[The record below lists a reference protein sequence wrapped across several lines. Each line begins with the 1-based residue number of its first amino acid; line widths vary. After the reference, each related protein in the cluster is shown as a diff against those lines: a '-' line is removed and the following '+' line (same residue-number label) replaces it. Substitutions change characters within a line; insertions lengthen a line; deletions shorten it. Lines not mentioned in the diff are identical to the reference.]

1 MDKLALLAW
10 IEEAAATGIPF
21 GRYCLQLQAT
31 EMEIAQEVLL
41 QRMQEYLSV
50 MRDAIDYGLT
60 GVRSTSGMAGGSG
73 LRLQNWHANEK
84 NENRI
89 LGQLTAKAAAYAL
102 AANEANAAMGR
113 ICAAPTAGSS
123 GVLPAVLFAIA
134 EERTT
139 TQENLAL
146 ALISAGAIGMVI
158 ASRASLSGAE
168 GGCQAECGSAAAM
181 AAGAAVELFG
191 GTPVQVGHAVALAL
205 KNLLGLVC
213 DPVAGLVEVP
223 CVKRN
228 AGATMIALL
237 AADMALAGIESVIPV
252 DEVIDA
258 MAAIGHSIPDA
269 LRETGQGGLAATP
282 TGLECAERIFG
293 GRNRLNK

>member
-1 MDKLALLAW
+1 MDKLALLSW
-10 IEEAAATGIPF
+10 IEEAVASDVSF
-21 GRYCLQLQAT
+21 GRYCLQTQAAELEIT
-31 EMEIAQEVLL
+31 ENVLM
-41 QRMQEYLSV
+41 QRMQEYLDV
-50 MRDAIDYGLT
+50 MRGAIDYGLT
-60 GVRSTSGMAGGSG
+60 GVRSTSGLAGGDG
-73 LRLQNWHANEK
+73 LRLKNWHSTAQNK
-84 NENRI
+84 NSI
-89 LGQLTAKAAAYAL
+89 LGPLTAKAAAYAL

-123 GVLPAVLFAIA
+123 GVLPAVLFSIS
-134 EERTT
+134 EERGS
-139 TQENLAL
+139 TQEALAL
-146 ALISAGAIGMVI
+146 ALISGGAIGMVI

-181 AAGAAVELFG
+181 AAGAAVDLLG
-191 GTPVQVGHAVALAL
+191 GTPQQVGNAVALAL

-237 AADMALAGIESVIPV
+237 AADMALAGIKSVIPV

-258 MAAIGHSIPDA
+258 MAAIGRSMPDA
-269 LRETGQGGLAATP
+269 LRETGRGGLAATP

-293 GRNRLNK
+293 ARNHLSE

>member
-1 MDKLALLAW
+1 MDKLALLSW
-10 IEEAAATGIPF
+10 IEEAVASDISF
-21 GRYCLQLQAT
+21 GRYCLQTQAAELEIT
-31 EMEIAQEVLL
+31 ENVLM
-41 QRMQEYLSV
+41 QRMQEYLAV
-50 MRDAIDYGLT
+50 MRGAIDYGLT
-60 GVRSTSGMAGGSG
+60 GVRSTSGLSGGDG
-73 LRLQNWHANEK
+73 LRLKNWHSTAQNK
-84 NENRI
+84 NSI
-89 LGQLTAKAAAYAL
+89 LGPLTAKAAAYAL

-123 GVLPAVLFAIA
+123 GVLPAVLFSIS
-134 EERTT
+134 EERGS
-139 TQENLAL
+139 TQEALAL
-146 ALISAGAIGMVI
+146 ALISGGAIGMVI

-181 AAGAAVELFG
+181 AAGAAVDLLG
-191 GTPVQVGHAVALAL
+191 GTPQQVGHAVALAL

-237 AADMALAGIESVIPV
+237 AADMALAGIKSVIPV

-258 MAAIGHSIPDA
+258 MAAIGRSMPDA
-269 LRETGQGGLAATP
+269 LRETGRGGLAATP

-293 GRNRLNK
+293 ARNHLSE

>member
-1 MDKLALLAW
+1 MEKLALQSW
-10 IEEAAATGIPF
+10 IEEAAVNELPF

-31 EMEIAQEVLL
+31 EMELDQKVLL
-41 QRMQEYLSV
+41 KRMQEYLAV

-60 GVRSTSGMAGGSG
+60 GVRSTSGLVGGNG
-73 LRLQNWHANEK
+73 LRLHNWHTIEK

-89 LGQLTAKAAAYAL
+89 LGPLTAKAAAYAL

-123 GVLPAVLFAIA
+123 GVLPAVLFSIA
-134 EERTT
+134 EERAT

-181 AAGAAVELFG
+181 AAGAAVDLLG

-237 AADMALAGIESVIPV
+237 AADMALSGIESVIPV

-258 MAAIGHSIPDA
+258 MAAVGRSIPDA
-269 LRETGQGGLAATP
+269 LRETGHGGLAATP
-282 TGLECAERIFG
+282 TGQECAERIFG
-293 GRNRLNK
+293 GQNRLNN